1 MGIDY
6 EKINKIESLFLKAD
20 SVSKSVSFW
29 EKKCNEICDKIDAI
43 EAKETLSNKEERE
56 LNNLLN
62 ELKILVKRM
71 SIEDRCVDEI
81 EKNIASF
88 SETKKSKK

>member
-1 MGIDY
+1 MRINH

-20 SVSKSVSFW
+20 SVSQSVLFW
-29 EKKCNEICDKIDAI
+29 EKKCNEICDKIDVI

-56 LNNLLN
+56 LNDLLN
-62 ELKILVKRM
+62 ELKTVIKRM
-71 SIEDRCVDEI
+71 SIENRCVDEI

-88 SETKKSKK
+88 SEN